1 MTHPMFSNDVDYIVE
16 EYLRFEGPEKKTL
29 VTRQCCLELATGRHA
44 VQYLVGH
51 HWDKPPKGSI

>member
-1 MTHPMFSNDVDYIVE
+1 MFSNDVDYIVE